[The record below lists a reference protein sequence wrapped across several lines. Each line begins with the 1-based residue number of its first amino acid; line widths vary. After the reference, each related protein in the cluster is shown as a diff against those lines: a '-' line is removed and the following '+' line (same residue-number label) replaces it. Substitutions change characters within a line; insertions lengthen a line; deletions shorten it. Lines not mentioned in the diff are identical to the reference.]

1 MIKRDV
7 VTHDGILER
16 GSSWTPSEQLVSEIL
31 WMEGYWVRTSVK
43 VELTKEEKRRIG
55 LPSAP
60 RWELDIVAYNARDNI
75 LRVVECKSYF
85 DSVGVRASAFDGS
98 NADHAT
104 RYKLF
109 NKPDLRQVVFNRLCL
124 QMVGVGACREGAV
137 VKLSLAAG
145 KVRFSAARYSFCKSN
160 SWFTSPVAYARR
172 RAQFFSLFMQT
183 VHHCRSRSRAS
194 ILAIRAPATATGA
207 RCRLARGTGGETRYL
222 YVSLKTPLQ

>member
-1 MIKRDV
+1 VDAF
-7 VTHDGILER
+7 
-16 GSSWTPSEQLVSEIL
+16 EQLVSEIL

-124 QMVGVGACREGAV
+124 QLVEVGACREGAV
-137 VKLSLAAG
+137 VKLLLAAG
-145 KVRFSAARYSFCKSN
+145 KVRNEAD
-160 SWFTSPVAYARR
+160 
-172 RAQFFSLFMQT
+172 RA
-183 VHHCRSRSRAS
+183 
-194 ILAIRAPATATGA
+194 AIRTHFGTQGWEFWDEHWL
-207 RCRLARGTGGETRYL
+207 RERLERMAKQGYENQVSAVVAKLLLRGKVE
-222 YVSLKTPLQ
+222 

>member
-1 MIKRDV
+1 VDAF
-7 VTHDGILER
+7 
-16 GSSWTPSEQLVSEIL
+16 EQLVSEIL

-43 VELTKEEKRRIG
+43 VKLTKEEKRLIG

-98 NADHAT
+98 NANHAT

-109 NKPDLRQVVFNRLCL
+109 NKPDLRQVVFKRLCL
-124 QMVGVGACREGAV
+124 QLAEAGACREGAK

-145 KVRFSAARYSFCKSN
+145 KVRN
-160 SWFTSPVAYARR
+160 ED
-172 RAQFFSLFMQT
+172 RA
-183 VHHCRSRSRAS
+183 
-194 ILAIRAPATATGA
+194 AIRAHFDTQGWEFWDENW
-207 RCRLARGTGGETRYL
+207 LRGHLRRMAQQSYENQ
-222 YVSLKTPLQ
+222 VSAVVAKLLLRGKVE